1 MPGGLRFLQAETNWS
16 ITPWS
21 SFESAVGQIITHRL
35 GNRYLMEKNGWS
47 VDPASVAAELDAYN
61 TKIAKEMAWTDYI
74 VEGEPGGPPSFIQ
87 PPIHRS
93 SGLFE
98 ASAVAR
104 VRSGVQTIAEW
115 EISGGFV
122 VDQAV
127 AESRATVCAGC
138 PKNGKGD
145 LTSWFTVPAAKL
157 IQVQLEAKNNRK
169 LETKSD
175 EALGVCEA
183 CSCPLKLKVFCPLDI
198 INSKMSPS
206 VRTELH
212 PGCWILSESK

>member
-1 MPGGLRFLQAETNWS
+1 M
-16 ITPWS
+16 
-21 SFESAVGQIITHRL
+21 
-35 GNRYLMEKNGWS
+35 
-47 VDPASVAAELDAYN
+47 
-61 TKIAKEMAWTDYI
+61 
-74 VEGEPGGPPSFIQ
+74 
-87 PPIHRS
+87 
-93 SGLFE
+93 
-98 ASAVAR
+98 
-104 VRSGVQTIAEW
+104 
-115 EISGGFV
+115 
-122 VDQAV
+122 VDQAL

-157 IQVQLEAKNNRK
+157 IQVQLEAKNKRK

-198 INSKMSPS
+198 INSKMSPT

-212 PGCWILSESK
+212 PGCWILSESQ